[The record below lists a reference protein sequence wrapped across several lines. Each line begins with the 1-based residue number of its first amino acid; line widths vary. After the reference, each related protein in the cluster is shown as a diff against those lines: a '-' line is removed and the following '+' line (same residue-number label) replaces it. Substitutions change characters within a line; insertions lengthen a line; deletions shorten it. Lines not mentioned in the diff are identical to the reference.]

1 MAKAAK
7 KAAKQSRKPAGRK
20 SREVEVRATKSAGR
34 KVNGVEVRA
43 AKPAG
48 RKARE
53 VEVRATRASGAKK
66 QATKKAAK
74 GGRATRSSATTVMGM
89 RVPEGV
95 SSALDSLVNSPRGRK
110 LLASALVAA
119 AGAAAAALANAGD
132 DDDRDDGDVERSSN
146 ESGDPLK
153 TATKDLSLAAA
164 GALAEM
170 ATGAVQS
177 LLPTSLGGSK
187 GKGS

>member
-1 MAKAAK
+1 MAKAATK
-7 KAAKQSRKPAGRK
+7 KAKQSRKAAGRK
-20 SREVEVRATKSAGR
+20 PREVEVRATKPAGR
-34 KVNGVEVRA
+34 KV
-43 AKPAG
+43 
-48 RKARE
+48 RE
-53 VEVRATRASGAKK
+53 VEVRATRTSGAKK
-66 QATKKAAK
+66 QATKKATK
-74 GGRATRSSATTVMGM
+74 RGSATRSSATTLMGM

-95 SSALDSLVNSPRGRK
+95 SNALDSLVNTPRGRK

-119 AGAAAAALANAGD
+119 AGAAAAALTNASD
-132 DDDRDDGDVERSSN
+132 DDDRDDRDKERSSN

-153 TATKDLSLAAA
+153 TATKGLSLAAA

>member
-1 MAKAAK
+1 
-7 KAAKQSRKPAGRK
+7 
-20 SREVEVRATKSAGR
+20 
-34 KVNGVEVRA
+34 
-43 AKPAG
+43 
-48 RKARE
+48 
-53 VEVRATRASGAKK
+53 
-66 QATKKAAK
+66 
-74 GGRATRSSATTVMGM
+74 MGM

-119 AGAAAAALANAGD
+119 AGAAAAALSNASD
-132 DDDRDDGDVERSSN
+132 ADDRDDRGGERGSN
-146 ESGDPLK
+146 ESSDPLK

-187 GKGS
+187 GKSS

>member
-20 SREVEVRATKSAGR
+20 PREVEVRATK
-34 KVNGVEVRA
+34 
-43 AKPAG
+43 PAG
-48 RKARE
+48 RKARN
-53 VEVRATRASGAKK
+53 VEVRATRSSTAKK
-66 QATKKAAK
+66 QATKKAAQR
-74 GGRATRSSATTVMGM
+74 GRAPRSSATTLMGM
-89 RVPEGV
+89 RVPEGL
-95 SSALDSLVNSPRGRK
+95 SNALDSLVNSPRGRK

-119 AGAAAAALANAGD
+119 AGAAAAALANAPD
-132 DDDRDDGDVERSSN
+132 DNDRDDRDDERSSN
-146 ESGDPLK
+146 ESSDPLK

-187 GKGS
+187 GKSS

>member
-1 MAKAAK
+1 MARAAK
-7 KAAKQSRKPAGRK
+7 KATKQSRKPAGRK
-20 SREVEVRATKSAGR
+20 SRGVEVRATKPAGR
-34 KVNGVEVRA
+34 KVRDVD
-43 AKPAG
+43 
-48 RKARE
+48 
-53 VEVRATRASGAKK
+53 VRATRTSGAKR
-66 QATKKAAK
+66 QATKKAPK
-74 GGRATRSSATTVMGM
+74 RGSATRSSATTLMGM
-89 RVPEGV
+89 RVPEGL
-95 SSALDSLVNSPRGRK
+95 SNALDSLVNSRRGRK

-119 AGAAAAALANAGD
+119 AGAAAAALANAPD
-132 DDDRDDGDVERSSN
+132 DDDRDDRGGERGSN
-146 ESGDPLK
+146 EGSDPLK